1 MVCKTRKKY
10 RKSASNMKTILRMAY
25 LKVDKTRLKA
35 RLKSPPFLSK
45 ILLSWFRVSGKYGS
59 EANRAKE

>member
-1 MVCKTRKKY
+1 
-10 RKSASNMKTILRMAY
+10 MKTILRMAY
-25 LKVDKTRLKA
+25 LKVDKTKLKA